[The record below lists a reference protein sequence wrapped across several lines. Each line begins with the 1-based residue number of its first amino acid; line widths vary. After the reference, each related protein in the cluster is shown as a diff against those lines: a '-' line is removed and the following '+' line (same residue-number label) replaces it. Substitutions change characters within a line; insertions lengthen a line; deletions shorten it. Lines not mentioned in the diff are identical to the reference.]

1 MENSADATVSNDK
14 KATSIFIDHD
24 QETRVSIIVDEDSP
38 NIQKHNKVRIRPH
51 LALRGV
57 SRTCLWKWFT
67 TFVVV
72 VFVVAAVAVL
82 VVVTLAYW
90 DDFDISVITGVGPK
104 SVGGCAG

>member
-1 MENSADATVSNDK
+1 MENPADAIVSNDK
-14 KATSIFIDHD
+14 KAISVNHK
-24 QETRVSIIVDEDSP
+24 QETRVSIVDEVSQ
-38 NIQKHNKVRIRPH
+38 NIQKHDKVRIRPG
-51 LALRGV
+51 LALRGA

-67 TFVVV
+67 TFVAV
-72 VFVVAAVAVL
+72 VFVVAAVVVL